1 MELYKKM
8 AFLLS
13 LGIMCIGML
22 TFSTTKPSIVSAET
36 TDGNISSGEN
46 TDNNGETA
54 KSNIAATNTPTP
66 TSTPTPTPIP
76 PNDLTDNT
84 EVTDLITRY
93 LQAKLSCESKEFE
106 ELVTD
111 PSLIDIETLM
121 LETEYIKEYQIVD
134 CKTKWIDDEFDYVA
148 YVTYNLVF
156 PVIDTPAPS
165 FDIFFVKK
173 TENGL
178 RIYNDKRYEDFSP
191 ETIATLDEYD
201 RDPEVIKINEDVD
214 ARMTE
219 AIDADPELAEFFNR
233 INEFIESKGELEL
246 GD

>member
-13 LGIMCIGML
+13 LGIMCVGML
-22 TFSTTKPSIVSAET
+22 TFSTTKPDIVSAET
-36 TDGNISSGEN
+36 SGSNISSDANSTGN
-46 TDNNGETA
+46 TTGGTVTP
-54 KSNIAATNTPTP
+54 SATPVP
-66 TSTPTPTPIP
+66 TSTPTPTPVP
-76 PNDLTDNT
+76 ANDLT
-84 EVTDLITRY
+84 EIPEITDLITRY
-93 LQAKLSCESKEFE
+93 LQAKLSCEATEFN

-121 LETEYIKEYQIVD
+121 LETEYIKDYQIVD
-134 CKTKWIDDEFDYVA
+134 CKTKWIDDDFDYVA
-148 YVTYNLVF
+148 YVSYDLVF
-156 PVIDTPAPS
+156 PIIDTPAPS
-165 FDIFFVKK
+165 FDLFFIKK

-191 ETIATLDEYD
+191 ETIATLEEYD
-201 RDPEVIKINEDVD
+201 NDPDVIKMSTDVD

-219 AIDADPELAEFFNR
+219 AIDSDLELAEFFER
-233 INEFIESKGELEL
+233 INAVIEGNGDIEL